1 MEFAMTI
8 EPEALEKLREKHR
21 RWLSRLGIIDKPWL
35 ILGSAPSPT
44 IPPNLIG
51 YCARVDVNNAGKTAN
66 ALGLPP
72 ADLTFRK
79 RKKSWEEHPYVRT
92 RGLLWLH
99 TKSIWVMYLKLLA
112 MPQVR
117 YKSLMRAT
125 KAEREAIVDAVSGGL
140 PPDIGEVGKVTNGV
154 AALCYALFM
163 GVPSV
168 TLAGFSVTKM
178 GHSYDD
184 KARIRR
190 QIAEDTFVLT
200 QLRDRGNVFTT
211 ELELSEHIGL
221 PFIRDKGDLAV
232 KPGTPI
238 GPDRRQRTS
247 AQT

>member
-1 MEFAMTI
+1 MSI

-44 IPPNLIG
+44 IPPDLIG

-99 TKSIWVMYLKLLA
+99 TKPIWVMYLKLLA
-112 MPQVR
+112 MPHVR

-125 KAEREAIVDAVSGGL
+125 KPEREAIVDAVSGGL
-140 PPDIGEVGKVTNGV
+140 PADIGEVGKVTNGV

-184 KARIRR
+184 KGKTRR

-232 KPGTPI
+232 RPGAPI

>member
-1 MEFAMTI
+1 MTI

-21 RWLSRLGIIDKPWL
+21 RWLSRLGILDKPWL

-44 IPPNLIG
+44 IPPDLIG

-79 RKKSWEEHPYVRT
+79 RKKSWEEHPHVRT

-99 TKSIWVMYLKLLA
+99 TKPIWVMYLKLLA
-112 MPQVR
+112 MPHVR

-125 KAEREAIVDAVSGGL
+125 KDEREAIVDIVSGGL
-140 PPDIGEVGKVTNGV
+140 PSDIGEVGKVTNGV

-184 KARIRR
+184 KGKTRR
-190 QIAEDTFVLT
+190 QIAEDTYVLT

-211 ELELSEHIGL
+211 ESELSEHIGL
-221 PFIRDKGDLAV
+221 PFVRDKGDIAG

>member
-1 MEFAMTI
+1 MTI
-8 EPEALEKLREKHR
+8 EPDAL
-21 RWLSRLGIIDKPWL
+21 KPWL
-35 ILGSAPSPT
+35 VLGSAPSPT
-44 IPPNLIG
+44 IPPDLIG
-51 YCARVDVNNAGKTAN
+51 YCARVDVNNSGKTAN
-66 ALGLPP
+66 ALSLPP

-99 TKSIWVMYLKLLA
+99 TKPLWFMYLKLLT

-125 KAEREAIVDAVSGGL
+125 KDEREAIVDVVSGGL
-140 PPDIGEVGKVTNGV
+140 PPDTGELGKVTNGV
-154 AALCYALFM
+154 AAVCYGLFM

-184 KARIRR
+184 KGRIRR

-200 QLRDRGNVFTT
+200 RLRERGNVFTT

-221 PFIRDKGDLAV
+221 PFVRDRGDLA
-232 KPGTPI
+232 GHMGGSTGSDQI
-238 GPDRRQRTS
+238 QRKS

>member
-1 MEFAMTI
+1 MTI

-21 RWLSRLGIIDKPWL
+21 RWLSRLGIVDKPWL

-44 IPPNLIG
+44 IPPDLIG
-51 YCARVDVNNAGKTAN
+51 HCARVDVNNAGKTAN

-125 KAEREAIVDAVSGGL
+125 KAEREAIVNVVSGGL
-140 PPDIGEVGKVTNGV
+140 PSDIGEVGKVTNGV

-184 KARIRR
+184 KGRIRR
-190 QIAEDTFVLT
+190 QIAEDTFVLRR
-200 QLRDRGNVFTT
+200 LRDRGNVFTT

-221 PFIRDKGDLAV
+221 PFIRDREDIIRNMGGA
-232 KPGTPI
+232 I
-238 GPDRRQRTS
+238 GANPAQWKS
-247 AQT
+247 AQI